1 MPRNSNSSS
10 NSRYWYHRTITTLGV
25 LLLALPIAATL
36 LYSLSTRWGATVL
49 PDGLTLHWYADL
61 LSDPRFL
68 WSFARSVFVCAAGL
82 ALCIAVLIPVIF
94 IVFYSL
100 PGLKKVFNFIVVLPF
115 AVPPVVS
122 SVGLLQLYSDG
133 FLPISGT
140 FWILIFTY
148 FTLVIPFVYRSL
160 ANSFAAV
167 NLHDLVDAAK
177 LLGASPPQAFVLC
190 VLPNLKKGLL
200 SAIFI
205 SFSILIGEFVF
216 ANILV
221 GTRFETLQIYLYNTR
236 QISGHFTSALVIF
249 YFAFIFLLTVLASRI
264 GKAK

>member
-1 MPRNSNSSS
+1 MPANNKL
-10 NSRYWYHRTITTLGV
+10 LGHKLVIAVIV
-25 LLLALPIAATL
+25 LIMLTPIAATL
-36 LYSLSTRWGATVL
+36 LYSLSTRWGAAVL
-49 PDGLTLHWYADL
+49 PEGLTLKWYIDL

-68 WSFARSVFVCAAGL
+68 LSFARSLFVCTAGL
-82 ALCIAVLIPVIF
+82 LLCIVVMIPVI
-94 IVFYSL
+94 
-100 PGLKKVFNFIVVLPF
+100 FIVVLPF

-148 FTLVIPFVYRSL
+148 FTIVIPFVYRSM

-167 NLHDLVDAAK
+167 SLHDLMDAAR
-177 LLGASPPQAFVLC
+177 LLGASTPQAFFKC
-190 VLPNLKKGLL
+190 VLPNLKKGIL
-200 SAIFI
+200 SAVFI

-221 GTRFETLQIYLYNTR
+221 GTRFETLQIYLFNTR

-249 YFAFIFLLTVLASRI
+249 YFAFIFLLTFLAGRL
-264 GKAK
+264 GNRK

>member
-1 MPRNSNSSS
+1 MHANNRLLV
-10 NSRYWYHRTITTLGV
+10 HRLVIAVIV
-25 LLLALPIAATL
+25 LLMLTPIAATL
-36 LYSLSTRWGATVL
+36 IYSLSTRWGATVL
-49 PDGLTLHWYADL
+49 PEGLTLKWYIEL

-68 WSFARSVFVCAAGL
+68 LSFARSLFVCSAGL
-82 ALCIAVLIPVIF
+82 FICIAVLIPVIF

-100 PGLKKVFNFIVVLPF
+100 PGLKKLFNFIVILPF

-148 FTLVIPFVYRSL
+148 FTIVIPFVYRAI
-160 ANSFAAV
+160 ANSFSAI
-167 NLHDLVDAAK
+167 NLHDLMDAAR
-177 LLGASPPQAFVLC
+177 LLGASTWQAFFQC
-190 VLPNLKKGLL
+190 VLPNLKKGIF
-200 SAIFI
+200 SAVFI

-221 GTRFETLQIYLYNTR
+221 GTRFETLQIYLFNTR

-249 YFAFIFLLTVLASRI
+249 YFAFIFLLTFLAGRL
-264 GKAK
+264 GNRK

>member
-1 MPRNSNSSS
+1 MV
-10 NSRYWYHRTITTLGV
+10 I
-25 LLLALPIAATL
+25 
-36 LYSLSTRWGATVL
+36 
-49 PDGLTLHWYADL
+49 
-61 LSDPRFL
+61 
-68 WSFARSVFVCAAGL
+68 
-82 ALCIAVLIPVIF
+82 IPVIF

-100 PGLKKVFNFIVVLPF
+100 PGLKKIFNFIVVLPF

-148 FTLVIPFVYRSL
+148 FTIVIPFVYRSM

-167 NLHDLVDAAK
+167 SLHDLMDAAR
-177 LLGASPPQAFVLC
+177 LLGASTPQAFFKC
-190 VLPNLKKGLL
+190 VLPNLKKGIL
-200 SAIFI
+200 SAVFI

-221 GTRFETLQIYLYNTR
+221 GTRFETLQIYLFNTR

-249 YFAFIFLLTVLASRI
+249 YFAFIFLLTFLAGRL
-264 GKAK
+264 GNRK

>member
-1 MPRNSNSSS
+1 MQKSN
-10 NSRYWYHRTITTLGV
+10 NLICHRIIIGIIV
-25 LLLALPIAATL
+25 LIMVLPLVATL
-36 LYSLSTRWGATVL
+36 LYSLSTRWGATIL
-49 PDGLTLHWYADL
+49 PDGLTLHWYIDL

-68 WSFARSVFVCAAGL
+68 WSFARSILVCAAGL
-82 ALCIAVLIPVIF
+82 ALCIVVMIPVIF

-148 FTLVIPFVYRSL
+148 FTIVIPFVYRSM

-167 NLHDLVDAAK
+167 SLHDLMDAAR
-177 LLGASPPQAFVLC
+177 LLGASTPQAFFKC
-190 VLPNLKKGLL
+190 VLPNLKKGIL
-200 SAIFI
+200 SAVFI

-236 QISGHFTSALVIF
+236 QVSGHFTSALVIF
-249 YFAFIFLLTVLASRI
+249 YFAFIFLLTFIASRL
-264 GKAK
+264 GNHK